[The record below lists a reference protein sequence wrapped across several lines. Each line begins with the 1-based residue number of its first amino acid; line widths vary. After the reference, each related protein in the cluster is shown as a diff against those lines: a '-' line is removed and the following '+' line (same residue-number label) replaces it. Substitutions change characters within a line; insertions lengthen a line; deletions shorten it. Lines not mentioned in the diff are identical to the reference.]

1 MDIAQLQAYGYF
13 TLIILLVIALYGYI
27 YHLYT
32 KKKDVDGVD
41 YESYSDMALKDDLDD
56 APVSPKSDDKS
67 TLEGAQRN
75 RREI

>member
-13 TLIILLVIALYGYI
+13 ALTIFLVIALYGYI

-41 YESYSDMALKDDLDD
+41 YESYGDMALKDDLDD
-56 APVSPKSDDKS
+56 TPVSPKLDDK
-67 TLEGAQRN
+67 EK
-75 RREI
+75 